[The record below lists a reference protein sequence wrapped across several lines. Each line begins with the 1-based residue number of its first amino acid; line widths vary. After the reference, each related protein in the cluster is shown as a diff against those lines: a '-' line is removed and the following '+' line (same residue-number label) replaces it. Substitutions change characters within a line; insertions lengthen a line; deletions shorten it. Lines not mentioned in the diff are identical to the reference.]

1 MSAKSKP
8 TPESRQAP
16 GVRTA
21 SHAVAAAFKP
31 RRSIDGAKV
40 GRAIDALGTKSALAQ
55 YLGVA
60 RTQPGQWETGAEV
73 PRPETA
79 RLMKD
84 LDYVWDRLTT
94 DTDTESAT
102 IWLNSPNGFL
112 NSATPLAWLRQHGPA
127 QVIGA
132 LDAAEAGSYV

>member
-1 MSAKSKP
+1 MSATSGL
-8 TPESRQAP
+8 TDGSRQAQR
-16 GVRTA
+16 GRTA
-21 SHAVAAAFKP
+21 PHTVAVASKY
-31 RRSIDGAKV
+31 RRSVDAAKV

-60 RTQPGQWETGAEV
+60 RTQPGQWETGAEL
-73 PRPETA
+73 PRPEAA

-84 LDYVWDRLTT
+84 LDYLWDRLTT

-102 IWLNSPNGFL
+102 IWLRSPNGFL
-112 NSATPLAWLRQHGPA
+112 NGATPLAWLRLHGPA

>member
-1 MSAKSKP
+1 MTVKSKP
-8 TPESRQAP
+8 ASGTWHIKAP
-16 GVRTA
+16 TA
-21 SHAVAAAFKP
+21 GRAVVVASDQ
-31 RRSIDGAKV
+31 RRSVDGAKV
-40 GRAIDALGTKSALAQ
+40 SRAIYALGTKSALAQ

-112 NSATPLAWLRQHGPA
+112 NSATPLAWLRLHGPA